1 MRLLW
6 TIRSLVMSM
15 LRFLTSVAMKKI
27 FAFAAFAAMILGV
40 GACQK
45 EGPIG
50 GRGQVCVTSFTVQLP
65 QAGQTK
71 AVSKAENVDVVY
83 FEIWNGAFDKMLAK
97 GERTITGGVLK
108 ENFSLVKDQR
118 YNFIFWAQKK
128 SVENGFQSPY
138 SWTNLKDVNV
148 DYNLFTENNKD
159 CYDAFY
165 AVEPIT
171 ADGKSRSIYLY
182 RPFAQLNFGASTMKT
197 SVGEFTIEKN
207 VVTVTNVSKSFN
219 TVSGK
224 ASTTDVASV
233 RFEATNGGLV
243 QAEATD
249 SKDLKVGDKSYYW
262 VSMNY
267 LLVAAGTED
276 NVEVVAQFYTTG
288 GLVEHSI
295 GSVPVQKNYK
305 TNIVGDIFTNTSAFT
320 ITVVPDFAGADK
332 EVNLN

>member
-1 MRLLW
+1 
-6 TIRSLVMSM
+6 M

-27 FAFAAFAAMILGV
+27 FAFAAAAAMILGV

-50 GRGQVCVTSFTVQLP
+50 GRGEECVTSFTVQLP

-71 AVSKAENVDVVY
+71 TVSEAENVDVVY
-83 FEIWNGAFDKMLAK
+83 FEIWNGAFDKILAS
-97 GERTITGGVLK
+97 GERTITNGVLT
-108 ENFSLVKDQR
+108 ENFSLVKNQN
-118 YNFIFWAQKK
+118 YYFIFWAQKK
-128 SVENGFQSPY
+128 SEDGFQSPY
-138 SWTNLKDVNV
+138 SWENLKNVNV
-148 DYNLFTENNKD
+148 NYDLFTENNKD

-165 AVEPIT
+165 AVEPIN
-171 ADGKSRSIYLY
+171 ADGKSKSIFLY
-182 RPFAQLNFGASTMKT
+182 RPFAQLNFGASTMQT
-197 SVGEFTIEKN
+197 SVGEFTVDKN

-243 QAEATD
+243 QAETTD
-249 SKDLKVGDKSYYW
+249 SMDLKVGNNWYYW

-267 LLVAAGTED
+267 LLVAAGSED

-305 TNIVGDIFTNTSAFT
+305 TNIVGDIFTNTSEFT
-320 ITVVPDFAGADK
+320 ITVVPDFLDGDK
-332 EVNLN
+332 EVTLN

>member
-1 MRLLW
+1 
-6 TIRSLVMSM
+6 MSM
-15 LRFLTSVAMKKI
+15 WKFLTSGVMKRI
-27 FAFAAFAAMILGV
+27 FAFAAVAAMIMGI

-50 GRGQVCVTSFTVQLP
+50 GRGQECVTSFTVQLP
-65 QAGQTK
+65 QVQTK
-71 AVSKAENVDVVY
+71 TVSKAENVDVVY
-83 FEIWNGAFDKMLAK
+83 FEIWNAAFDKMLAS
-97 GERTITGGVLK
+97 GERVITDGVLK

-128 SVENGFQSPY
+128 AGENGFKSPY
-138 SWTNLKDVNV
+138 SWDNLKDVKV
-148 DYNLFTENNKD
+148 DYDLFTENNKD

-165 AVEPIT
+165 AVEPIV
-171 ADGKSRSIYLY
+171 ADGKSKSVDLY
-182 RPFAQLNFGASTMKT
+182 RPFAQLNFGASTMVT

-224 ASTTDVASV
+224 ASSTDVASV
-233 RFEATNGGLV
+233 RFEATSGGLV
-243 QAEATD
+243 QDETTD
-249 SKDLKVGDKSYYW
+249 SKDLKVADKSYYW

-267 LLVAAGTED
+267 LLVAAGYED

-295 GSVPVQKNYK
+295 GSVPVQKNFR
-305 TNIVGDIFTNTSAFT
+305 TNIVGDIFTNTSEFT
-320 ITVVPDFAGADK
+320 IKVVPDFLTPDK
-332 EVNLN
+332 EVSLN

>member
-1 MRLLW
+1 M
-6 TIRSLVMSM
+6 VMK
-15 LRFLTSVAMKKI
+15 RI
-27 FAFAAFAAMILGV
+27 FAIAAAAMLLGA

-45 EGPIG
+45 EGLIG
-50 GRGQVCVTSFTVQLP
+50 GHGEECVTSFTVQIP

-71 AVSKAENVDVVY
+71 AVSEAENVDVVY
-83 FEIWNGAFDKMLAK
+83 FEIWNGAFDKILAS

-108 ENFSLVKDQR
+108 ENFSLVKDQN

-138 SWTNLKDVNV
+138 TWTDLKDINVN
-148 DYNLFTENNKD
+148 YNMFSMNNKD

-171 ADGKSRSIYLY
+171 ADGKSKSINLY
-182 RPFAQLNFGASTMKT
+182 RPFAQLNFGTSTMET
-197 SVGEFTIEKN
+197 SVGAFTIEKN

-224 ASTTDVASV
+224 ASITDVGSV
-233 RFEATNGGLV
+233 RFEATDGGYV
-243 QAEATD
+243 QAKSENG
-249 SKDLKVGDKSYYW
+249 KDLKVGDNWYYW

-276 NVEVVAQFYTTG
+276 NVDVVAQFYTSG

-295 GSVPVQKNYK
+295 SSVPVQKNYR
-305 TNIVGDIFTNTSAFT
+305 TNIVGDIFTTTSEFV
-320 ITVVPDFAGADK
+320 INVVPDFNKSD
-332 EVNLN
+332 NDITLN